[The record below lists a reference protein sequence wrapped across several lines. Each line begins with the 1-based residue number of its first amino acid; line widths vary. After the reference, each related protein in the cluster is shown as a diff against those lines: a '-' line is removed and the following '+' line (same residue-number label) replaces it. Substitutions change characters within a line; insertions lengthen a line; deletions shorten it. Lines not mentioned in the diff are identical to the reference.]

1 MPTDA
6 DLAAVLDAVIEK
18 RPFVD
23 TYLLT
28 VALENLCR
36 ARDEIRGPAGAARRE
51 RISLLVALVMGVKHP
66 IGAPPWDA
74 LVEAR
79 RGLHPEVVGA

>member
-36 ARDEIRGPAGAARRE
+36 ARDELRGPAEAARRE
-51 RISLLVALVMGVKHP
+51 RICLLIALVMGVKHP
-66 IGAPPWDA
+66 INAPPWDA
-74 LVEAR
+74 LVQARGGLPAEAV
-79 RGLHPEVVGA
+79 EA